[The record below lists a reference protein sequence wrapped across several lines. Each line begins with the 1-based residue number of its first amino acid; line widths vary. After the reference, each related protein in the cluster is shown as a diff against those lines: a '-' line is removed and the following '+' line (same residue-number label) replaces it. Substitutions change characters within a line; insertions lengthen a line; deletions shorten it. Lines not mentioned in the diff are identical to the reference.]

1 MVVASQAVGGA
12 AGNMV
17 TVHNV
22 VAAAAVVGLVGREGD
37 LIRRPAIPMTYY
49 LLAAGSVARLTLHLG
64 TVTLAVMGVAGAVW
78 GLRMRRAPAPQ
89 PGSRARQPG
98 S

>member
-1 MVVASQAVGGA
+1 
-12 AGNMV
+12 MV

-37 LIRRPAIPMTYY
+37 LIRRTAIPMTYY
-49 LLAAGSVARLTLHLG
+49 LLAAGSVAMIWHYGLTLHLG